1 VNPSNR
7 SKFEVRSFCHELSSL
22 GGFIFFLVEYFESQ
36 CSFESDFFFFFVWMA
51 ALAKTMDNLRKRK
64 AIVLEWCCMCKRSGE
79 SLDHL
84 FLHCEVVRELWS
96 VIFSLFGV
104 ER

>member
-36 CSFESDFFFFFVWMA
+36 CSFESVFFFFFVWMA

-64 AIVLEWCCMCKRSGE
+64 AIVLEWCCMCKGAE
-79 SLDHL
+79 NP
-84 FLHCEVVRELWS
+84 
-96 VIFSLFGV
+96 
-104 ER
+104 